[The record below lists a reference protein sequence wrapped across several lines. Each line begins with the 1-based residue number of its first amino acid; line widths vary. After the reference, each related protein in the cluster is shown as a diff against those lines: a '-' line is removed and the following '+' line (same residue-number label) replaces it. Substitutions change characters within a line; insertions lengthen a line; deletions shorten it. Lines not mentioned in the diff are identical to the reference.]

1 MIKLIVSDTENRQR
15 LDGFLVTHVKEL
27 SRSSLKK
34 LIDNKKVTLN
44 SKKASASTN
53 VKTGDIV
60 IIDFDTERLGIRY
73 QIELPI
79 IYEDNDVVV
88 IDKPAGVLTHSKGIF
103 NPEGTVASFIA
114 SRVTEMDGERA
125 GIVHRLDRGT
135 SGVIICAKNQEAQ
148 KFLQKQFAQR
158 RTKKTYIA
166 LVSGHIEPAEAIID
180 GPIERNPK
188 KPQTFRVGANGKP
201 ATTNYKVLDYR
212 NDVTKVV
219 LRPTTGRTHQLR
231 VHMASIG
238 HSIVGDTLYGG
249 IEASRMMLHAYQL
262 EITLPS
268 RQRVT
273 FTANIPSSFHV

>member
-1 MIKLIVSDTENRQR
+1 MLEFISDNEAPCRIDAY
-15 LDGFLVTHVKEL
+15 LAKKIPSL
-27 SRSSLKK
+27 SRSSIKK
-34 LIDNKKVTLN
+34 LIETG
-44 SKKASASTN
+44 N
-53 VKTGDIV
+53 VKLEGSNV
-60 IIDFDTERLGIRY
+60 NPKQKIIFGAQIAVDFDPKHLDEIPD
-73 QIELPI
+73 IDLPI
-79 IYEDNDVVV
+79 IYEDNGVIV
-88 IDKPAGVLTHSKGIF
+88 IDKPAGILTHSKGVF
-103 NPEGTVASFIA
+103 NPEATVASFIA
-114 SRVTEMDGERA
+114 PRLAEYSGERA

-158 RTKKTYIA
+158 RTKKTYIT
-166 LVSGHIEPAEAIID
+166 LVSGYVEPAEAIID

-201 ATTNYKVLDYR
+201 ATTNYKVLDYS
-212 NDVTKVV
+212 NDVTKVE

-238 HSIVGDTLYGG
+238 HSIVGDTMYGG